1 MTGTTSILGG
11 GKGGDSIAFGT
22 NAVASVVGGYLN
34 DTITGFG
41 IFAGGAIFGDKNG
54 ETTAGSGTG
63 SSEDGADLISLT
75 AGTIGGSSSIYGA
88 GGADT
93 IKVANSASSSALLID
108 GGKNADVIGS
118 TSVVLSGL
126 GGSTITGGSGHDT
139 IKILNGASA
148 LILGG
153 AGNDSITVGATT
165 SADSSI
171 NGGAGADSITLL
183 AKTAGVS
190 TTTNTITIN
199 GGDGADAITLGSYTT
214 VGGGGLSAISANI
227 IGNVVYESGDVITL
241 DATNAV
247 AAGANWLGNTQV
259 YVAANIT
266 SANEASAIDGMSQAG
281 SVLVFASGDDL
292 VIGINAIAGATS
304 ATGLINVIGGA
315 SVIKTTAT
323 AADELS
329 RNLWLRMGTSTTAGY
344 HFHLISI
351 R

>member
-93 IKVANSASSSALLID
+93 IKVADSASSSALLID

-118 TSVVLSGL
+118 TTVYLSGL
-126 GGSTITGGSGHDT
+126 GGSTVAGGSGHDT
-139 IKILNGASA
+139 IKILQGASA

-153 AGNDSITVGATT
+153 AGNDSITAGATT
-165 SADSSI
+165 SNDSSI

-183 AKTAGVS
+183 AKSAGVS

-199 GGDGADAITLGSYTT
+199 GGAGADAITLGSYTT

-227 IGNVVYESGDVITL
+227 IGNVVYESVITL

-247 AAGANWLGNTQV
+247 ASGNWLGNTQV
-259 YVAANIT
+259 YVAVNIT
-266 SANEASAIDGMSQAG
+266 SATRHPQLTHVQAG

-304 ATGLINVIGGA
+304 AGGLINVIGGA
-315 SVIKTTAT
+315 GVIKTTTT
-323 AADELS
+323 AADV
-329 RNLWLRMGTSTTAGY
+329 TSTLTTSVSRSV
-344 HFHLISI
+344 HPTTTWSSPSPDLQVT
-351 R
+351 